1 MSFLIHRLHALPA
14 REGAAISVLDRGFQL
29 GDGVFDTM
37 VSFGGH
43 IFLRDRHIERLRR
56 HAETIGIRAD
66 RVPFDDMID
75 EVLAEAGGEHAIIR
89 TTLTR
94 GQAPRGLW
102 PGGAAEPSLLVT
114 AQPWS
119 PVLLGQP
126 ARLCEASIPRNQH
139 SPLSRIKSLA
149 YLDNILA
156 AREAAD
162 AKVDDA
168 LIRNLDGS
176 AVCSTIANIFAVVD
190 GMLVTPP
197 RKDGCLDGIMRAL
210 VLEEATAMGLHHA
223 ERSLTPTLLA
233 RADEL
238 FLTNSVRVIRPV
250 TALGERSLPT
260 SAVTAHVLTYLL
272 ARIERETSIRLDLTA
287 TPLP

>member
-14 REGAAISVLDRGFQL
+14 AEGAAISVLDRGFQL

-56 HAETIGIRAD
+56 HAEIIGIGAD
-66 RVPFDDMID
+66 QVAIDDMID
-75 EVLAEAGGEHAIIR
+75 QVLAEAGGEHAIIR

-102 PGGAAEPSLLVT
+102 PGDAAQASLLVT
-114 AQPWS
+114 AQPW
-119 PVLLGQP
+119 PRALLGQP
-126 ARLCEASIPRNQH
+126 ARLCEASVPRNQH
-139 SPLSRIKSLA
+139 SLLSRIKSLA
-149 YLDNILA
+149 YLDNILT

-168 LIRNLDGS
+168 LIRNIDGN
-176 AVCSTIANIFAVVD
+176 AVCSTIANVFAVVD

-197 RKDGCLDGIMRAL
+197 LEDGCLDGIMRAL
-210 VLEEATAMGLHHA
+210 VLEEAAAMGLHHA
-223 ERSLTPTLLA
+223 ERSLTPVLLA

-238 FLTNSVRVIRPV
+238 FLTNSVRVIRPI
-250 TALGERSLPT
+250 TALGERSLST
-260 SAVTAHVLTYLL
+260 SAVTAQVLNHLL
-272 ARIERETSIRLDLTA
+272 ARIERETSVRLDPTVRS
-287 TPLP
+287 LP